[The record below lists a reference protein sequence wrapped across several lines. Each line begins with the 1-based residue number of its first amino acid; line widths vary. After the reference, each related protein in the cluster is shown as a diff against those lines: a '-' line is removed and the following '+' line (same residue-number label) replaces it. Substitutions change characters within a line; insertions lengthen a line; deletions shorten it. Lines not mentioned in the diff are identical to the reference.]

1 MSPTKRAAAA
11 GFLLSVAGLASWFA
25 AVALR
30 PDPLPVGAALPP
42 LMFDGGAGPHRLMA
56 NGQTPLL
63 IVWFRSECIHCQ
75 YEFGVLDRNLDLLPR
90 VQIYLLTGA
99 DSLPHAQ
106 LAESWPA
113 LELPI
118 ARNASWPALGAPGR
132 ATLASVPSSEFERA
146 FGTRVT
152 PAMFAFDS
160 RGKLIAKVIGET
172 KFDRIAAAF
181 HTQRVA
187 GPGPRASATP

>member
-1 MSPTKRAAAA
+1 MSPAKRAAAA
-11 GFLLSVAGLASWFA
+11 AFLLSVASVASWLG

-42 LMFDGGAGPHRLMA
+42 LTFDGGAGPHRLMA

-63 IVWFRSECIHCQ
+63 IVWFRSKCIHCQ
-75 YEFGVLDRNLDLLPR
+75 YEFGVLDHNLDVLPR
-90 VQIYLLTGA
+90 VQIYLLTGE
-99 DSLPHAQ
+99 DSLPHAE
-106 LAESWPA
+106 LAE
-113 LELPI
+113 
-118 ARNASWPALGAPGR
+118 SWPALGAPGR

-146 FGTRVT
+146 FGTRLT